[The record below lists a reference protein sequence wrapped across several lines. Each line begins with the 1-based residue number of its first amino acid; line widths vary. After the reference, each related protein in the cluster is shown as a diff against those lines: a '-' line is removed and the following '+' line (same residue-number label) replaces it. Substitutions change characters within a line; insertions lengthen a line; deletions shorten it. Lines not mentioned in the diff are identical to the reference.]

1 MYKYRRS
8 ALIQN
13 YMFSIYELRTKDPS
27 KKSLWLRN
35 KVARLFKNECRI
47 HEKPLLGFFCVLNSH
62 FAQREYYT
70 RGRLSKRKLMCLF
83 IIIIAGLEARLT
95 TYGVAREWLRR
106 LLLFIY
112 FARFLGGFF
121 NRTVKHTYYTQVPVT
136 KNVAI

>member
-1 MYKYRRS
+1 MYKYPS
-8 ALIQN
+8 ALFQN
-13 YMFSIYELRTKDPS
+13 YMFSIYALRTEDPS

-95 TYGVAREWLRR
+95 TYGVAREWLRK

-121 NRTVKHTYYTQVPVT
+121 
-136 KNVAI
+136 